1 MSYHEHKRL
10 SVEHVKC
17 AVITTSDSRTEAN
30 DESGAYI
37 KRRLVEAGHAVTHYD
52 ILKNDPVVLRDEII
66 SLITDNDV
74 QVIITTGGTGLSKKD
89 VTVNTVKALLDKELE
104 GFGEVFRS
112 LSYQEIG
119 AGAIMSRALAGVA
132 NSRVIIC
139 LPGSLGAVSLAM
151 EKIIVS
157 EIGHLVREATR

>member
-10 SVEHVKC
+10 SVEYVKC
-17 AVITTSDSRTEAN
+17 AVITTSDSRTALN
-30 DESGAYI
+30 DDSGAYI

-52 ILKNDPVVLRDEII
+52 ILKNDPVVLRDEIK

-74 QVIITTGGTGLSKKD
+74 QVIVTTGGTGLSKKD
-89 VTVNTVKALLDKELE
+89 VTVDTVQALLDKELE
-104 GFGEVFRS
+104 GFGELFRT

-119 AGAIMSRALAGVA
+119 VGAIMSRALAGVA
-132 NSRVIIC
+132 NTRVIIC
-139 LPGSLGAVSLAM
+139 IPGSLGAVTLAM
-151 EKIIVS
+151 EKIILP